1 MAGGLRD
8 LVAKL
13 RLDTTQFSK
22 GIRGVAGTLKAVG
35 AAMTAT
41 SAGVALAIRGQ
52 LNAADEMSKSAQRL
66 GVPIETLSKLRHA
79 ANMSGVGVEQLS
91 VGLKTMSRQMAEAAG
106 GSKAALKIFDDLGV
120 SAMNAD
126 GSLRSTEQVMSD
138 VAESLSKMP
147 DGAQKTA
154 LAMKLFGESGA
165 ALIPM
170 LNGGA
175 SGLEAMMK
183 EAESLGIVFDAKTG
197 KAAENFNDNISRLK
211 ASLTGLVIQLA
222 AALAPTLE
230 TISAKAVEMTKWFRD
245 LSPETQALA
254 AKFAAVA
261 LAAGPVVFGLGLI
274 AGSLGVVTGALKALT
289 LAMIK
294 NPLTALAVGVV
305 AGAVAIYTYWEPIKQ
320 FFADLWAGIEQT
332 ATDAWDGVKQLSSDA
347 VMGTLAAWNGIREVF
362 AAVLVNVKQAFV
374 DGWEAIKAEVSTWPA
389 RFVEFGGQIVEGLKQ
404 GIIEKWDAMM
414 AGLRGKWQELKDGFA
429 DALGIRSPSRVFR
442 GFGRNISEGL
452 ALGIKDQAPMVN
464 QAMTGLGDGLEGAGD
479 SLTSKLDSFKSSFE
493 SAFVGFVTGAMT
505 AKDALRQLAG
515 QLAQMA
521 AKAAFNGL
529 FGGLFGGGKGGGL
542 LGSLFGFA
550 KGGAFS
556 GGRLQ
561 AFAKGGVVAGA
572 TAFAMQGG
580 LGVMGEAGPEAI
592 MPLSRGAD
600 GKLGV
605 KSGGGGVV
613 QVVVSVDGSG
623 NLQPVIQS
631 VSGSVVAQ
639 ALTSYDRNAL
649 PGRVAQINRNPRAKG

>member
-1 MAGGLRD
+1 MASGLRD

-35 AAMTAT
+35 AAMTAA

-66 GVPIETLSKLRHA
+66 GIPIETLSKLRHA
-79 ANMSGVGVEQLS
+79 ADMSGVGVEQLS

-106 GSKAALKIFDDLGV
+106 GSKTALKIFDDLGV

-126 GSLRSTEQVMSD
+126 GSLRSTEEVMSD

-175 SGLEAMMK
+175 SGLEAMMR

-211 ASLTGLVIQLA
+211 ASVMGLVIQLA

-254 AKFAAVA
+254 AKFAVVAMAAGPLVLGLGFVVSSLATITAGLKAVAAVLLLNPFGLAA
-261 LAAGPVVFGLGLI
+261 LAAV
-274 AGSLGVVTGALKALT
+274 A
-289 LAMIK
+289 
-294 NPLTALAVGVV
+294 
-305 AGAVAIYTYWEPIKQ
+305 AGAAIYAYWEPIKQ
-320 FFADLWAGIEQT
+320 FFTDLWAGIKQT
-332 ATDAWDGVKQLSSDA
+332 ATDSWDGIKQLSSDA
-347 VMGTLAAWNGIREVF
+347 VAATLGAWNGIRETF
-362 AAVLVNVKQAFV
+362 NAVLANVKQAFV

-389 RFVEFGGQIVEGLKQ
+389 RFIEIGGQIVDGLKQ
-404 GIIEKWDAMM
+404 GIADKWNEMIAWLQEKAESIKSAITDP
-414 AGLRGKWQELKDGFA
+414 
-429 DALGIRSPSRVFR
+429 LGIFSPSRVMR
-442 GFGRNISEGL
+442 GYGRNITEGL
-452 ALGIKDQAPMVN
+452 ALGLQDQAPMVD
-464 QAMTGLGDGLEGAGD
+464 QAMGGIEGRISGGGM
-479 SLTSKLDSFKSSFE
+479 SLADRMQDFKSSAQ
-493 SAFVGFVTGAMT
+493 SAFVSFATGAQS
-505 AKDALRQLAG
+505 ARQALSQLAASM
-515 QLAQMA
+515 AQTFA
-521 AKAAFNGL
+521 QRAFSGL
-529 FGGLFGGGKGGGL
+529 WGALFP
-542 LGSLFGFA
+542 GFA
-550 KGGAFS
+550 NGAAFS
-556 GGRLQ
+556 GGRVQ

-572 TAFAMQGG
+572 TAFAMQNG

-605 KSGGGGVV
+605 RAAGSTANVMISLSPGLEASILSKAQGQSIQIV
-613 QVVVSVDGSG
+613 QAGAAAQNRSLG
-623 NLQPVIQS
+623 PRM
-631 VSGSVVAQ
+631 Q
-639 ALTSYDRNAL
+639 ALNARGTS
-649 PGRVAQINRNPRAKG
+649 